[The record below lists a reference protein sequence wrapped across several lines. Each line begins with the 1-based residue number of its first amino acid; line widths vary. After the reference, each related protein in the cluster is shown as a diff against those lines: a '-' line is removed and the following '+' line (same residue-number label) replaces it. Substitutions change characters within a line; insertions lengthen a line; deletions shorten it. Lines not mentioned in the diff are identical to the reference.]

1 MSVIAQDINGRPTGV
16 AGKLPEAV
24 PLRRQPTP
32 PSLQMLVTWM
42 LNKMRCSTDV
52 LDSDE
57 SELLPVIV
65 HSNYEKSLFTDL
77 SALCWCW

>member
-1 MSVIAQDINGRPTGV
+1 
-16 AGKLPEAV
+16 
-24 PLRRQPTP
+24 
-32 PSLQMLVTWM
+32 
-42 LNKMRCSTDV
+42 MRCSTDV

>member
-1 MSVIAQDINGRPTGV
+1 
-16 AGKLPEAV
+16 
-24 PLRRQPTP
+24 
-32 PSLQMLVTWM
+32 MLVTWM

-65 HSNYEKSLFTDL
+65 HSNYEK
-77 SALCWCW
+77 